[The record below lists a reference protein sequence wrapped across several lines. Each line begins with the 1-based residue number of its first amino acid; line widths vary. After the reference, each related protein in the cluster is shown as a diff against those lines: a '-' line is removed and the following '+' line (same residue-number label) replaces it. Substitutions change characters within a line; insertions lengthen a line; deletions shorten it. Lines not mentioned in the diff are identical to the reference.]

1 MGGFVVL
8 YNAQH
13 EVMAY
18 PNLDDDVDEVR
29 RDTILGRRTP
39 DSWIR
44 RFQFDGVYSV
54 GRPARV

>member
-1 MGGFVVL
+1 
-8 YNAQH
+8 
-13 EVMAY
+13 MAY

-44 RFQFDGVYSV
+44 RFQLDGVYS
-54 GRPARV
+54 GGADPARV